1 MMLLVSVG
9 EWRFLMNRIRV
20 GIIGTGNMG
29 KNHVRLV
36 REMVNQFEFI
46 GVYDPDRERIQL
58 MGLDEYAFNSI
69 EELADAADALII
81 AAPSSLHKE
90 IALVAAKKEKHLLIE
105 KPLALSYEDG
115 KQITNEFSN
124 LDRVLMVGHV
134 ERFNPV
140 VLELEEIIKN
150 EDVVAIEI
158 DRCSPMDK
166 RISDTDVVYDLMI
179 HDVDILINAL
189 NPHTE
194 ISEITAYGSKV
205 YSRDYA
211 DYVQAIMRFKNNV
224 IASVVSSRTSES
236 KIRKIIV
243 HCKDS
248 FIEADLLNKALT
260 VSRKTKYTLDV
271 GYTPTY
277 RQENIIERVFVPN
290 EEPLRA
296 ELQHFYQCIANNEPS
311 KTDGDKALNSIRVLD
326 VVKNSIY

>member
-1 MMLLVSVG
+1 
-9 EWRFLMNRIRV
+9 MNRIRV

-36 REMVNQFEFI
+36 REMVNQFEFA
-46 GVYDPDRERIQL
+46 GAYDPDQQRIQA
-58 MGLDEYAFNSI
+58 MGLEKYAFDSI

-90 IALVAAKKEKHLLIE
+90 IALVAAKKNKHLLIE

-115 KQITNEFSN
+115 KQIINGFSN

-140 VLELEEIIKN
+140 VFELEEIIKN

-158 DRCSPMDK
+158 DRCSPMDR

-179 HDVDILINAL
+179 HDIDILINAL

-194 ISEITAYGSKV
+194 ISEMSAYGSKV
-205 YSRDYA
+205 YSKDYA
-211 DYVQAIMRFKNNV
+211 DYVQAVMRFDNHV

-236 KIRKIIV
+236 KIRTITV
-243 HCKDS
+243 HCRECL
-248 FIEADLLNKALT
+248 IEADLLNKALT
-260 VSRKTKYTLDV
+260 VSRKTKYILDV

-296 ELQHFYQCIANNEPS
+296 ELQHFYQCITKGEPS
-311 KTDGDKALNSIRVLD
+311 KTNGDKALNSIKILD
-326 VVKNSIY
+326 MVKNLIY